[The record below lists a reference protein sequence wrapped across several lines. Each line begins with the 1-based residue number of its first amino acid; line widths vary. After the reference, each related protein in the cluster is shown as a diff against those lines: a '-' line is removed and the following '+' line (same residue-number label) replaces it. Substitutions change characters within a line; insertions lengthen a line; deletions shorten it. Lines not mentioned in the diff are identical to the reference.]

1 MSDEIRLIGLR
12 AIGHHGVFPE
22 EKRNGQE
29 FIVDVVLHTDLRA
42 AGASDDLSE
51 TIHYGEVADDVV
63 ARITGPSYDLIEALA
78 ERIAEDAL
86 ARDRVAAV
94 EVTVHKP
101 GAPIPHHFSDV
112 LVQVRRERD
121 VPVVIALGANLG
133 DPARTLTAAIHDLR
147 DVPGLTPVA
156 VSPLVETDPVGG
168 PDQPVYL
175 NAVLLA
181 RTSLAPSPL
190 LAALHAVEGRHG
202 RVRDIRWG
210 ARTLDLD
217 LVQYG
222 TPGSSSEV
230 LGDEPELR
238 LPHPRAHERAFVL
251 RPWHAV
257 DPAAVLRV
265 PGTAVGQGDQAPASF
280 AGGPLRRVSDVL
292 ADLDEAGVR
301 VGPAWDPLR

>member
-1 MSDEIRLIGLR
+1 MARL
-12 AIGHHGVFPE
+12 E
-22 EKRNGQE
+22 
-29 FIVDVVLHTDLRA
+29 
-42 AGASDDLSE
+42 
-51 TIHYGEVADDVV
+51 
-63 ARITGPSYDLIEALA
+63 
-78 ERIAEDAL
+78 
-86 ARDRVAAV
+86 
-94 EVTVHKP
+94 
-101 GAPIPHHFSDV
+101 
-112 LVQVRRERD
+112 
-121 VPVVIALGANLG
+121 
-133 DPARTLTAAIHDLR
+133 
-147 DVPGLTPVA
+147 
-156 VSPLVETDPVGG
+156 
-168 PDQPVYL
+168 
-175 NAVLLA
+175 VLLEQTKVSLDVA
-181 RTSLAPSPL
+181 HACVQRLAALPRGPVNQRLPKVLKVPEGESYFATENPLGFNGYYLASLAPGPL

-280 AGGPLRRVSDVL
+280 AGGPVRRVSDVL

>member
-1 MSDEIRLIGLR
+1 MSDEIRVVGIR
-12 AIGHHGVFPE
+12 ARGRHGVFPE
-22 EKRNGQE
+22 ERRDGQE
-29 FIVDVVLHTDLRA
+29 FVVDVTLTADLRA
-42 AGASDDLSE
+42 AGESDDLAATVDYSQ
-51 TIHYGEVADDVV
+51 VAEDVV
-63 ARITGPSYDLIEALA
+63 ARVTGPAYDLIESLA

-86 ARDRVAAV
+86 TRDLVAAV

-101 GAPIPHHFSDV
+101 QAPIRHTFGDV
-112 LVQVRRERD
+112 FVRVRRERD

-133 DPARTLTAAIHDLR
+133 DPVRTLTAAIHDLR
-147 DVPGLTPVA
+147 ALPGLSPVA
-156 VSPLVETDPVGG
+156 ISPLVETDPVGG

-181 RTSLAPSPL
+181 RTSLAPGPL
-190 LAALHAVEGRHG
+190 LAAMHTVEARHG

-222 TPGSSSEV
+222 VPGTPSEV
-230 LGDEPELR
+230 VRDEATLR

-257 DPAAVLRV
+257 DPQAVVRV
-265 PGTAVGQGDQAPASF
+265 PSDAVGLARPVRGALGD
-280 AGGPLRRVSDVL
+280 GPVRRVSDVL
-292 ADLDEAGVR
+292 GELDEAGVR

>member
-1 MSDEIRLIGLR
+1 MSDEIRLVGLR
-12 AIGHHGVFPE
+12 AVGHHGVFPE
-22 EKRNGQE
+22 EKRDGQE
-29 FIVDVVLHTDLRA
+29 FIVDVVLRTDLRA
-42 AGASDDLSE
+42 AGTRDDLSE
-51 TIHYGEVADDVV
+51 TIHYGEVAEDVV
-63 ARITGPSYDLIEALA
+63 ARIIGPSYDLIEALA

-86 ARDRVAAV
+86 ARDRVEAV

-101 GAPIPHHFSDV
+101 SAPIPHHFSDV
-112 LVQVRRERD
+112 LVHVRRERD

-133 DPARTLTAAIHDLR
+133 DPVRTLTEAVRDLR
-147 DVPGLTPVA
+147 DIPGLTPDA

-181 RTSLAPSPL
+181 RTALAPGRL
-190 LAALHAVEGRHG
+190 LAALHAVEARHG

-222 TPGSSSEV
+222 TPGSATEV
-230 LGDEPELR
+230 LGDEPQLR

-257 DPAAVLRV
+257 DPAAVLRL
-265 PGTAVGQGDQAPASF
+265 PSAAAGQGDLPPTTF
-280 AGGPLRRVSDVL
+280 AAGPVRRVSEVL

>member
-1 MSDEIRLIGLR
+1 MSDEIRLVGLR
-12 AIGHHGVFPE
+12 AVGHHGVFPE
-22 EKRNGQE
+22 EKRDGQE

-42 AGASDDLSE
+42 AGTRDDLSE
-51 TIHYGEVADDVV
+51 TIHYGEVAEDVV
-63 ARITGPSYDLIEALA
+63 ARIIGPSYDLIEALA

-86 ARDRVAAV
+86 ARDRVEAV

-101 GAPIPHHFSDV
+101 SAPIPHHFSDV
-112 LVQVRRERD
+112 LVHVRRERD

-133 DPARTLTAAIHDLR
+133 DPVRTLTAAVRDLC
-147 DVPGLTPVA
+147 DIPGLTPDA

-181 RTSLAPSPL
+181 RTSLAPGRL
-190 LAALHAVEGRHG
+190 LAALHTVEARHG

-222 TPGSSSEV
+222 TPGSATEV
-230 LGDEPELR
+230 LGDEPQLR

-257 DPAAVLRV
+257 DPAAVLRL
-265 PGTAVGQGDQAPASF
+265 PSAAAGLGDLPPTTF
-280 AGGPLRRVSDVL
+280 AAGPVRRVSEVL
-292 ADLDEAGVR
+292 TDLDEAGVR